1 MLDKLILKV
10 ITGALG
16 IFLAVH
22 FVDGVIL
29 ELIPGQSEFFGIVL
43 TERWQLFIAVGLALG
58 LLNMLVKPILSLIT
72 LPLQILTLGFF
83 GLVINMV
90 IIWIA
95 DVIFPELVIN
105 GLNPLFWTTVITWG
119 VNMVVGAYK

>member
-1 MLDKLILKV
+1 MLDKLIFKV

-22 FVDGVIL
+22 FIEGVSVSI
-29 ELIPGQSEFFGIVL
+29 IPGQSEFFGIVL
-43 TERWQLFIAVGLALG
+43 TERWQLFIVIGVVLG

-105 GLNPLFWTTVITWG
+105 GLTPLFWTTVITWG
-119 VNMVVGAYK
+119 VNFVTGAYK